1 MIRNAVLFR
10 VDGNRERGWEAFSR
24 CMTFAQA
31 LQRRRRSAHFLSRL
45 EPAMLGSLV
54 KRGDNQW
61 LSAEAAVGT
70 PDDMEEITREIRL
83 PALHAR
89 RVIGFRRGV
98 RLSDEHI
105 AVRQDVQPARVV
117 EVFRERD
124 DLGALRSHR

>member
-70 PDDMEEITREIRL
+70 E
-83 PALHAR
+83 
-89 RVIGFRRGV
+89 V
-98 RLSDEHI
+98 RLLHEILGIRRI
-105 AVRQDVQPARVV
+105 AGHAERGRIQRRHVRRCQL
-117 EVFRERD
+117 FER
-124 DLGALRSHR
+124 GAQ